1 MDWMKIG
8 SAILLI
14 AFLFVMF
21 PRVKHEL
28 KHGKKGSQK
37 EWQGAIAILAI
48 VAVFIWLLMQS
59 VKG

>member
-14 AFLFVMF
+14 MFIFMIF

-28 KHGKKGSQK
+28 KHGKKGTQQ
-37 EWQGAIAILAI
+37 EWLGGFALLGG
-48 VAVFIWLLMQS
+48 VAFFVWLLMQS
-59 VKG
+59 M

>member
-8 SAILLI
+8 SAILMIMFLI
-14 AFLFVMF
+14 MIF

-37 EWQGAIAILAI
+37 EWMGALGLLGG
-48 VAVFIWLLMQS
+48 VALFVWLLMKM
-59 VKG
+59 V

>member
-8 SAILLI
+8 SAVLLI
-14 AFLFVMF
+14 MMLFMVY

-37 EWQGAIAILAI
+37 EWLGAIALLGG
-48 VAVFIWLLMQS
+48 VAVFVWLLAKSM
-59 VKG
+59 

>member
-14 AFLFVMF
+14 MMLFMIY

-37 EWQGAIAILAI
+37 EWLNGLALLGG
-48 VAVFIWLLMQS
+48 VAVFVWLLAQS
-59 VKG
+59 V

>member
-14 AFLFVMF
+14 MFLFFLF

-28 KHGKKGSQK
+28 KHGKKGSQQ
-37 EWQGAIAILAI
+37 EWLGAFAILGA
-48 VAVFIWLLMQS
+48 VALFVWLLMQS
-59 VKG
+59 V